1 MLLRQVPMKI
11 RDSQRCRAF
20 TVIEALVVTL
30 VILTLLAL
38 LLPGLALSHR
48 KVSKLGCANLLKQIG
63 CAFRIWEG
71 DNNDK
76 YPMEVSS
83 AHGGAQELLATG
95 NVAACF
101 QVMSN
106 ELTTPKILVC
116 PADTQSTY
124 ATNFERS
131 LTRTNI
137 SYFLAL
143 DASESDP
150 QAILSGDD
158 NLVLNRRA
166 VASGIVNLGTSPAT
180 WTSDRHQGAG
190 YVLIGDGSVQCVKQ
204 MGFASSPSTL
214 FATNRIVVP

>member
-1 MLLRQVPMKI
+1 MKI
-11 RDSQRCRAF
+11 VFPHSHRAF
-20 TVIEALVVTL
+20 TILEALVVILIVVLVLAMFLPTL
-30 VILTLLAL
+30 ARPQRRSNRI
-38 LLPGLALSHR
+38 
-48 KVSKLGCANLLKQIG
+48 GCVNYLKQIG
-63 CAFRIWEG
+63 IAVRVWHG

-76 YPMEVSS
+76 YPMNVPI
-83 AHGGAQELLATG
+83 ALGGARELLAAG

-106 ELTTPKILVC
+106 ELSTPKILVC
-116 PADTQSTY
+116 PADKQRKY
-124 ATNFERS
+124 ATNFDTI

-143 DASESDP
+143 NASESDP

-158 NLVLNRRA
+158 NLIQNHQPV
-166 VASGIVNLGTSPAT
+166 SPGIVKLSTSPAT

-190 YVLIGDGSVQCVKQ
+190 FILVADGSVQSVRQ
-204 MGFASSPSTL
+204 MGFVSSAGTC

>member
-1 MLLRQVPMKI
+1 M
-11 RDSQRCRAF
+11 
-20 TVIEALVVTL
+20 VTL
-30 VILTLLAL
+30 ILVCLLAMF
-38 LLPGLALSHR
+38 LPMLGRPVRRMS
-48 KVSKLGCANLLKQIG
+48 KVGCVNELKQIG
-63 CAFRIWEG
+63 VAVRIWEG

-76 YPMEVSS
+76 YPMNVPVSL
-83 AHGGAQELLATG
+83 GGAKELIATG
-95 NVAACF
+95 NVVACF

-106 ELTTPKILVC
+106 ELATPKILVC